1 MPNPADRRRMVWD
14 ENGEA
19 YLDMAMKI
27 LITVVVGAAILAIM
41 RDAIPQL
48 FADLIGRISAEIDR
62 ITILV

>member
-1 MPNPADRRRMVWD
+1 MTNPADRRRMVWD
-14 ENGEA
+14 ESGEA

>member
-14 ENGEA
+14 ESGEA

-27 LITVVVGAAILAIM
+27 LITVVVGAVILAIM

-48 FADLIGRISAEIDR
+48 FADLIGRVSTEIDR

>member
-1 MPNPADRRRMVWD
+1 MPNPADRRRMVRD
-14 ENGEA
+14 ESGEA

-48 FADLIGRISAEIDR
+48 FADLIGRVSAEIDR

>member
-1 MPNPADRRRMVWD
+1 MPNPADRRRMVRD
-14 ENGEA
+14 ESGEA

>member
-1 MPNPADRRRMVWD
+1 MPSPADRCRMLRD
-14 ENGEA
+14 ESGEA

-48 FADLIGRISAEIDR
+48 FADLIGRVSAEIDR